1 MRYINLGFIF
11 TYLYMRAASLAMH
24 CIDDDH
30 NNDDDDD
37 DDDDDER
44 LSFACVFS
52 GETIQRIYRCD
63 RFISLVIILYCKS
76 SVECACSK
84 RTMTIA

>member
-24 CIDDDH
+24 VYNADDH
-30 NNDDDDD
+30 NND